1 MADRWRTGSLAL
13 ALAALLLTGC
23 SSPTPASTPVP
34 GGNADQACAAPQA
47 TASASASIVAHG
59 ESITIE
65 GTDWEECNDTPNDTT
80 PSPRSHLS
88 LEWIQ
93 GVETTHLG
101 EATAVNGAFQF
112 VATVPSDATPGQATI
127 RVTAA
132 ELSAEVP
139 VTVKEK

>member
-1 MADRWRTGSLAL
+1 MSRTADRWRTGSLAL

-23 SSPTPASTPVP
+23 SSPAPSSTPVP
-34 GGNADQACAAPQA
+34 GGNTDQACAAPQA
-47 TASASASIVAHG
+47 TASASIVAPG

-80 PSPRSHLS
+80 PSPGSHLS
-88 LEWIQ
+88 LEWVQ

-112 VATVPSDATPGQATI
+112 VATIPSDATPG
-127 RVTAA
+127 
-132 ELSAEVP
+132 
-139 VTVKEK
+139 